1 MIQRATLSEPL
12 NLQAG
17 DSVAVV
23 NGVLT
28 VTRDHHTV
36 RTISL
41 KPISQPF
48 VGVIPFGDQHA
59 ITDIY
64 WEKRMI
70 GINAACAGVL
80 ENQTTG
86 AVTFRW
92 SDDTETPVSAWSDL
106 AEIADQI
113 DSDPILAKRILMA
126 IAYRMSP
133 GGENKTTQVG
143 AQVSANLIADNKIT
157 YTSAQ

>member
-17 DSVAVV
+17 DSVAIV

-59 ITDIY
+59 ITAIY
-64 WEKRMI
+64 WERKMP
-70 GINAACAGVL
+70 GINLSLTEVI
-80 ENQTTG
+80 ENQGTG

-92 SDDTETPVSAWSDL
+92 SDGTESPVSSWSDL
-106 AEIADQI
+106 DDVADAI
-113 DSDPILAKRILMA
+113 DADNSWLKKLLMA
-126 IAYRMSP
+126 ISKRRSP
-133 GGENKTTQVG
+133 GGENKTTLVG
-143 AQVSANLIADNKIT
+143 SQASANLVAAEPIT
-157 YTSAQ
+157 FTEAQ